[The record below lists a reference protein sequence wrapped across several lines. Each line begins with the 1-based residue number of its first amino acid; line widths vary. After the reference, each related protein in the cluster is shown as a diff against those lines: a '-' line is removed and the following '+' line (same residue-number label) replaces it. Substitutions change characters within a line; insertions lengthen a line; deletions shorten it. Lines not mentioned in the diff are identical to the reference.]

1 MMRIFRL
8 AIPASRIGPSRRF
21 YETLLG
27 ISADDT
33 VPSRLYFH
41 CGDVILALID
51 STIEGAT
58 VTGFHPLPD
67 NVYFATSDLESVFER
82 AVANGAQITSEIEL
96 QPWHERSFYCLDP
109 HGNRLC
115 FVDDTTLFL
124 GRGAHWS

>member
-1 MMRIFRL
+1 MRVFRIAL
-8 AIPASRIGPSRRF
+8 PTPDIDASRTF
-21 YETLLG
+21 YERVLG
-27 ISADDT
+27 IEVDDT

-41 CGDVILALID
+41 CGQVIVALID
-51 STIEGAT
+51 WTAKGHGA
-58 VTGFHPLPD
+58 FHPMPD

-109 HGNRLC
+109 HGNHLC